1 MKRCP
6 KCGAACPRPG
16 QKFCSNCGAPLSEAP
31 PQATSSWPPA
41 AFVHRKHLWMIAGG
55 VVLVLVVLALLGT
68 VILTRLKGP
77 ETQPVTAAVTA
88 ETAVDE
94 LSEAKRLYL
103 ENLLAVDG
111 MKLTQ
116 NGVPVDYYLAE
127 DGRVYIDRTQITQ
140 TDTLLRAI
148 LPSGS
153 GWQTALALVS
163 KPSNATASFGTM
175 TPCEEDGYNDPDEEY
190 LDAMLSV
197 YYKSQLLAFNTR
209 KTADMRFS
217 TDNNTKGWEGDIT
230 MGAYDAVE
238 YNRDKSDMVFS
249 AAGLTYGEGTVT
261 LNAAGQWTGVNRNTG
276 ETESGTDYM
285 TIQALW
291 QDGIWKIDRCIPCTE
306 EDYNSG
312 TLKISVN

>member
-16 QKFCSNCGAPLSEAP
+16 QKFCSNCGAPLSETP

-55 VVLVLVVLALLGT
+55 VVLALVVLALLGT
-68 VILTRLKGP
+68 VILTRLQGP

-88 ETAVDE
+88 ETAAEVA
-94 LSEAKRLYL
+94 EANRLYL

-111 MKLTQ
+111 MKLTE
-116 NGVPVDYYLAE
+116 NGVPVDYYVAE
-127 DGRVYIDRTQITQ
+127 DGRVYLDRTRITQ

-209 KTADMRFS
+209 KTADLRFS
-217 TDNNTKGWEGDIT
+217 TDNNTQGWEGDIT

-249 AAGLTYGEGTVT
+249 TAGLTYGDHSVT